1 MLGLSLGWR
10 FLADPSLSAP
20 TRDPAWYTWRAQ
32 VILDSNPNRVVQEW
46 GPHGLFSAGYRVSV
60 PVMGALL
67 QRVAGIDRYTF
78 STLFMIGIPLL
89 AGLALGAAFYRSR
102 RNPLVIHMAILAAVA
117 LFLSTPYI
125 GYLDNATV
133 LFLLC
138 LTIPFLETARTS
150 WGARTALFLIGIAA
164 AFTHPTTCVI
174 FGGIL
179 LAVFGWHFL
188 TSRFSF
194 GSALKSDGPMLMSV
208 GFGMIA
214 GLSAWVIGIWG
225 SSASFA
231 DAALPP
237 PYTAAFFTARL
248 KEWVLSMQPVII
260 VPFVVVAI
268 ASTILRA
275 RRTHRPARNEELG
288 SIWWLLAFAGALT
301 VISGKAIPYY
311 RFMNASAASMAL
323 LGLGAFAAIHWFF
336 TDRAPSKLIAWAGVG
351 LVVWSR
357 PRLGD
362 ARRLER
368 RGAGL
373 DLRRDAAGRRAR
385 RAARLLGRRAAARC
399 RGRVGGVPDRR
410 ARWGGWSTTGCSA
423 AGSPTRTSGR
433 TRTCA
438 HRSRRSTRSCRTPG
452 FVRTS
457 CS

>member
-1 MLGLSLGWR
+1 MATDEMVTVPEAAPADGVGRRDLLGSWWAIALTVIVLGLSLGWR

-208 GFGMIA
+208 GFGMVA

-268 ASTILRA
+268 ASTIACAPGARVSLRA
-275 RRTHRPARNEELG
+275 TRSSAR
-288 SIWWLLAFAGALT
+288 
-301 VISGKAIPYY
+301 SG
-311 RFMNASAASMAL
+311 
-323 LGLGAFAAIHWFF
+323 
-336 TDRAPSKLIAWAGVG
+336 
-351 LVVWSR
+351 
-357 PRLGD
+357 
-362 ARRLER
+362 
-368 RGAGL
+368 
-373 DLRRDAAGRRAR
+373 
-385 RAARLLGRRAAARC
+385 
-399 RGRVGGVPDRR
+399 
-410 ARWGGWSTTGCSA
+410 GCSR
-423 AGSPTRTSGR
+423 SPGR
-433 TRTCA
+433 
-438 HRSRRSTRSCRTPG
+438 
-452 FVRTS
+452 
-457 CS
+457 